1 MTNRHWWKVGN
12 SAFREWLMCELS
24 TAKEPNSR
32 DAVEEVEPSG
42 PLCKALI
49 ALESPWEGPKN
60 CKMRLSGVGLGAVH
74 FHFSRR
80 TLPSKVMLLFQK
92 NIYVPGKL
100 KIPQISSPVLASDG
114 KLNQIKLTYCGPF
127 GGKEYLNR
135 DVVFGPDFRVGGL
148 GDCCSTLHCRGRLY
162 SAESGVASTT
172 AFTQRFESTKQ
183 RTHPSRKTYRSR
195 GMAIL
200 DGSKR
205 RQAKCCEKRWQKQSN

>member
-1 MTNRHWWKVGN
+1 MRRSKELQNEVVWCRVGCCP
-12 SAFREWLMCELS
+12 FPFL
-24 TAKEPNSR
+24 TPNS
-32 DAVEEVEPSG
+32 S
-42 PLCKALI
+42 L
-49 ALESPWEGPKN
+49 
-60 CKMRLSGVGLGAVH
+60 KM
-74 FHFSRR
+74 
-80 TLPSKVMLLFQK
+80 MLLFQK
-92 NIYVPGKL
+92 KICVPGKL

-114 KLNQIKLTYCGPF
+114 KLNQIKLTYCGPL

-205 RQAKCCEKRWQKQSN
+205 RQAKCCEKR